1 MPKKI
6 IVIVLVALLIAAVV
20 GDVFFTTR
28 WQPKSQLISTT
39 PVVAHHALAVHTQKR
54 IIQINYDDY
63 GFSPNIVTVPVG
75 TQVVVAN
82 LATDGPMIFTEVP
95 NQPSSNP
102 ALELGTINMGQQRS
116 FVLTEKGT
124 WQFQNGNESA
134 DRGVITAQ

>member
-6 IVIVLVALLIAAVV
+6 IVIVLTVLFMAAVA
-20 GDVFFTTR
+20 GDVFLTTH
-28 WQPKSQLISTT
+28 WQPKSQA
-39 PVVAHHALAVHTQKR
+39 VAVHTTARKLPVATAPETMT
-54 IIQINYDDY
+54 INYDDY
-63 GFSPNIVTVPVG
+63 GFSPNIVIVPVG
-75 TQVVVAN
+75 TKVMVAN
-82 LATDGPMIFTEVP
+82 IATDGPMVFTEVP

-102 ALELGTINMGQQRS
+102 ALELGTIAMGQQKS